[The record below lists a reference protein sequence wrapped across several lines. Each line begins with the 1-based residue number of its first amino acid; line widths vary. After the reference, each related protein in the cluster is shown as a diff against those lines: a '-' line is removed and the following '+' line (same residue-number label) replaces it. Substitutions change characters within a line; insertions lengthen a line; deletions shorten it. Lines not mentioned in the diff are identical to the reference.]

1 MKSIDDKL
9 DMKKNKTMTIS
20 EQEEEK
26 AKKLGFLSAFQM
38 RSYEASLKAAEELK
52 KNPMTREQAIEQAK
66 WVDEQ
71 REINRRKELENL
83 ED

>member
-1 MKSIDDKL
+1 MSKSKKL
-9 DMKKNKTMTIS
+9 NIT
-20 EQEEEK
+20 EEEEEK
-26 AKKLGFLSAFQM
+26 AKKSGFLGAFQM
-38 RSYEASLKAAEELK
+38 RLYEASLKAAEELK
-52 KNPMTREQAIEQAK
+52 KNPMTREQAIEQAN